1 MFSWKG
7 MLLTVYLCLFSLP
20 GLCLA
25 EENKEKAPADTLSV
39 AEIAICDTVVNKA
52 PVDTSKVFQQPV
64 ERLYC
69 FTRVEGCPDPTFVT
83 HIWYWG
89 DKKMAE
95 VKLPVKSRRW
105 RTWSSKRIAK
115 EWTGEWRVEILSSE
129 EKLLKAVRF
138 EIKE

>member
-1 MFSWKG
+1 MFCRKEMALIVFLCS
-7 MLLTVYLCLFSLP
+7 LLLP

-25 EENKEKAPADTLSV
+25 EESKEKAPADTLSV
-39 AEIAICDTVVNKA
+39 TEIAICDTVVNRA

-69 FTRVEGCPDPTFVT
+69 FTKIESCPGTTFVT

-115 EWTGEWRVEILSSE
+115 EWTGEWKVEILSSE
-129 EKLLKAVRF
+129 EKLLRAICF